1 MNGRDVPDLLTGLQD
16 ALNVAHDNES
26 PSAAISFSRVDL
38 QIALVRKLNSIAKGR
53 AATSTVSV
61 RAMDAQRT
69 SISAFAQPVELLS
82 CAGSCTWGGIGTCA
96 PHLTSLVPSCAPR
109 LTSLVPSFAPLL
121 TPRHANGLSLSI

>member
-1 MNGRDVPDLLTGLQD
+1 M
-16 ALNVAHDNES
+16 
-26 PSAAISFSRVDL
+26 

-82 CAGSCTWGGIGTCA
+82 CAGSCTWGGICTCA
-96 PHLTSLVPSCAPR
+96 PHLTSLVPTRTPHLTSLVPSCAPR
-109 LTSLVPSFAPLL
+109 LTSLVPSYAPRLTSLVPACAPLL
-121 TPRHANGLSLSI
+121 TPLHANGLGLGIGYCQ